1 MRSLAIWIIIAAAL
15 ILFPFYASI
24 YATSLLIAILM
35 YIALAQS
42 WSIFSGY
49 TRYISIG
56 SAGFF
61 GIGAYTA
68 AVLSSKIPL
77 PIVIVIA
84 ALVTF
89 IIATPM
95 GLITLRLKGP
105 YFAILTF
112 GLGELLG
119 HIFLWW
125 EMKITGT
132 RGRIMMP
139 VEKEMI
145 YYAILG
151 IAAIVFLTAYLVK
164 VSKFGLALQG
174 IGQDEEK
181 AETLGVNTT
190 FFKVTAFALSASLM
204 GAVGSAITPRWTYL
218 DPYIAFNPLISFQP
232 IMMALI
238 GGVGS
243 LYGPVLGAVFLG
255 LLSEV
260 LLTRIPYYYMIMLG
274 VILITVIL
282 FFPGGLIGLIG
293 KKQFL
298 YRLSQR
304 PRPRTPPEC

>member
-1 MRSLAIWIIIAAAL
+1 MRSLFIWTIIAVVL
-15 ILFPFYASI
+15 ILFPFYASV

-35 YIALAQS
+35 YIALTQS
-42 WSIFSGY
+42 WSIFSAY

-56 SAGFF
+56 TAAFF

-68 AVLSSKIPL
+68 AILSSKMPL

-84 ALVTF
+84 ALVNF
-89 IIATPM
+89 VIAIPM

-112 GLGELLG
+112 GLGELMG
-119 HIFLWW
+119 QIFLWW

-164 VSKFGLALQG
+164 VSRFGLALQS

-181 AETLGVNTT
+181 AETLGVDTT
-190 FFKVTAFALSASLM
+190 FFKVTAFALSAALI
-204 GAVGSAITPRWTYL
+204 GAVGAAITPRWTYL

-238 GGVGS
+238 GGVGN
-243 LYGPVLGAVFLG
+243 LYGPILGAVFLG
-255 LLSEV
+255 VLSEI
-260 LLTRIPYYYMIMLG
+260 LLIRIPYYYMIMLG
-274 VILITVIL
+274 IILINVVL
-282 FFPGGLIGLIG
+282 FVPDGLMSLIE
-293 KKQFL
+293 KMAHHSPVKP
-298 YRLSQR
+298 LSA
-304 PRPRTPPEC
+304 T